1 MKAITL
7 RNVPGK
13 VAHAIEAKAREMH
26 ASLNRAV
33 VMLLEERL
41 GLGEVKKHGRIY
53 HDLDHLIGAW
63 SKEEADEF
71 DKALREQRKIDP
83 ELWR

>member
-41 GLGEVKKHGRIY
+41 GLGEVKKRGRVY
-53 HDLDHLIGAW
+53 HDGRRPRHPQ
-63 SKEEADEF
+63 SRQRADRTGGQE
-71 DKALREQRKIDP
+71 RSR
-83 ELWR
+83 